1 MSTDFVDIFF
11 NLPPF
16 HYMTKEE
23 LSAFV
28 QATDPKIRSISS
40 GEFTFTKTE
49 YQSALTILYK
59 GNFAS
64 EILAPSGRTLSVNH
78 VEAPSVIAAPLLFLP
93 PQKQTASYEAAM
105 VIRAKSD
112 SVIITIEKPDFR
124 KALFAFPSLLDGFL
138 ALNAQRFS
146 LLSKKVQC
154 QAMGEIKRK
163 TALYL
168 LELPRLRNSV
178 IIPMKYTELADRFA
192 VERSSLSA
200 VFKKL
205 EDTGIIRRKK
215 NREIELLNIQKL
227 EELLY

>member
-1 MSTDFVDIFF
+1 
-11 NLPPF
+11 
-16 HYMTKEE
+16 
-23 LSAFV
+23 
-28 QATDPKIRSISS
+28 
-40 GEFTFTKTE
+40 
-49 YQSALTILYK
+49 
-59 GNFAS
+59 
-64 EILAPSGRTLSVNH
+64 
-78 VEAPSVIAAPLLFLP
+78 
-93 PQKQTASYEAAM
+93 
-105 VIRAKSD
+105 
-112 SVIITIEKPDFR
+112 